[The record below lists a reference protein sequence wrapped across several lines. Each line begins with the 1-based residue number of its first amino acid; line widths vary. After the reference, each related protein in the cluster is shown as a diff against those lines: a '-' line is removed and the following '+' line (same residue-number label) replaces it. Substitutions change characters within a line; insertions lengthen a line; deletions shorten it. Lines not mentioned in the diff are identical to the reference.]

1 MIPVINGIFFSF
13 KKLGIVFVQTKPVKG
28 SFLCVSVCLFK
39 DNIMGK
45 EGGKQTNW

>member
-45 EGGKQTNW
+45 